1 MDKNSKTIKI
11 SELKHPSYNP
21 REIKSDDVE
30 ALKKSIERFGLRGL
44 VTVNIHKGRAG
55 YIVGGN
61 MTVMVLKEMGWE
73 TIPKE
78 NVDLVDLPEKEEK
91 ALSLALNKIAERRS
105 WNDDKLAELMID
117 LNRSD
122 FDLSVTGFN
131 EVEIS
136 NLLDAQILDE
146 EDEDEDEE
154 KTVEEEYEEIKKP
167 ESKYGEIYKLGNHRL
182 MCGDATNPGDVKKLM
197 EAVKADMVFTDPP
210 YNVAHV
216 SHEKRGKFP
225 TEQGRILG
233 DQQSQEDFEAFSEKV
248 FANYHEIMK
257 PGAVIYVCTGYTS
270 YPLWYYEMLNAG
282 FEFSSNIVW
291 VKPSFSIGWSDY
303 KKQYEQI
310 MKAKRSKGKTKAQP
324 IMYGWKKG
332 ERHFFF
338 GDNNESDIWEFPRK
352 AVTKM
357 AHPTEKPE
365 WLIMRAIKNS
375 SRMGNVVVDFFGGSG
390 STLFAANKLGR
401 TCYLLELDP
410 RWCDVI
416 RKRWNRIKQK

>member
-1 MDKNSKTIKI
+1 MDKNSKIIKI
-11 SELKHPSYNP
+11 SDLKHPSYNP
-21 REIKSDDVE
+21 REIKSDDVD
-30 ALKKSIERFGLRGL
+30 ALKRSIERFGLRGL
-44 VTVNIHKGRAG
+44 VTINTHKGRDG
-55 YIVGGN
+55 FIVGGN
-61 MTVMVLKEMGWE
+61 LTVMVLKELGWE

-78 NVDLVDLPEKEEK
+78 NVDLVDLDEKEEK

-105 WNDDKLAELMID
+105 WNDEKLAELMVE
-117 LNRSD
+117 LNQSD
-122 FDLSVTGFN
+122 FDLTVTGFN

-136 NLLDAQILDE
+136 NLLDTQILDE
-146 EDEDEDEE
+146 PEDEE
-154 KTVEEEYEEIKKP
+154 EKTAEEEYKEIKKS
-167 ESKYGEIYKLGNHRL
+167 ESKYGEIYKLGRHRL
-182 MCGDATNPGDVKKLM
+182 MCGDATKIEDVKKLM
-197 EAVKADMVFTDPP
+197 EAVKADIVFTDPP

-216 SHEKRGKFP
+216 SHEKSGKFP

-248 FANYHEIMK
+248 FANYHEILK
-257 PGAVIYVCTGYTS
+257 PGSTIYVCTGYTS
-270 YPLWYYEMLNAG
+270 YPLWYYEMLNSG
-282 FEFSSNIVW
+282 FEFSSTIVW

-310 MKAKRSKGKTKAQP
+310 MKAKRSKSKTKAQP
-324 IMYGWKKG
+324 LIYGWKKG

-338 GDNNESDIWEFPRK
+338 GDNNESDVWEFPRK

-357 AHPTEKPE
+357 EHPTEKPE

-375 SRMGNVVVDFFGGSG
+375 SRMGNIIVDFFGGSG

-410 RWCDVI
+410 CWCDVI
-416 RKRWNRIKQK
+416 RKRWNNVKQK